1 MNEINLIRGDTE
13 TINIKFIKG
22 KDEFIPK
29 DVVDGDILTF
39 TIRDIVTE
47 RPILVKSR
55 TLPDKTFK
63 LSHEETKSLEAKKY
77 NYDIEYR
84 KPDKSVVKT
93 LVIGDVNV
101 RKDVTYD
108 DRN

>member
-13 TINIKFIKG
+13 TIKVNFFKG
-22 KDEFIPK
+22 NEEFTPN

-47 RPILVKSR
+47 NPILVKSR
-55 TLPDKTFK
+55 TLPDRTFK

-84 KPDKSVVKT
+84 KPDKRVVKT

>member
-13 TINIKFIKG
+13 TIKVNFYKG
-22 KDEFIPK
+22 NEEFTPNSLK
-29 DVVDGDILTF
+29 DGDILTF

-47 RPILVKSR
+47 NPILIKRTIIPAKS
-55 TLPDKTFK
+55 FK
-63 LSHEETKSLEAKKY
+63 LSHEETKGLEAKKY
-77 NYDIEYR
+77 NYDIEYS

>member
-22 KDEFIPK
+22 KDEFIPNGLK
-29 DVVDGDILTF
+29 DGDILTF

-47 RPILVKSR
+47 NPILIKKAIIPAKS
-55 TLPDKTFK
+55 FK
-63 LSHEETKSLEAKKY
+63 LSHEETKGLEAKKY

-84 KPDKSVVKT
+84 KPDKSIVKT